1 MLSLSDPTWARLEEA
16 YGSAQGIPKLLSYLA
31 EHPGDKEAWNDAWS
45 SLCHQETIYSAS
57 VAATPHLVAI
67 ARHLPMKQ
75 RLDPLILVGSIAVC
89 VGKPPKVVYG
99 DRDFTAAKTEAIKLL
114 AEAVSAGGLK
124 REDLRHALGA
134 LAGLLGDAKLAN
146 ILFRL
151 DLAIT
156 CSNCGAEMEP
166 LESELAS

>member
-1 MLSLSDPTWARLEEA
+1 MLSLEDPAWARLEEA
-16 YGSAQGIPKLLSYLA
+16 YGSAQEIPKLLSHLA
-31 EHPGDKEAWNDAWS
+31 EHPDDKEAWNDAWS

-57 VAATPHLVAI
+57 IAATPHLVAI
-67 ARHLPMKQ
+67 ARQLPMKQ

-89 VGKPPKVVYG
+89 VGKQPKVVYG
-99 DRDFTAAKTEAIKLL
+99 DRDFTAASAEATRLL
-114 AEAVSAGGLK
+114 AEVVSAGGLEQ
-124 REDLRHALGA
+124 EDLRYALGA

-146 ILFRL
+146 VLFRL

-156 CSNCGAEMEP
+156 CPNCGAEIEP